1 MFLLDTNVVSEL
13 RKTKPHGAVV
23 AWLSAQNTAHLF
35 ISAMTAGEIQRG
47 IEITREQDAQKAAS
61 LESWLERVL
70 ASDQVLPLDAS
81 VCRAWARLMHGRSD
95 TLAEDAFIAAT
106 GAVHRLTVVT
116 RNVLG
121 FKALGAAT
129 LNPFDFGKTR

>member
-13 RKTKPHGAVV
+13 RKPKPHGAVV
-23 AWLSAQNTAHLF
+23 AWQTAQKTSQLF

-70 ASDQVLPLDAS
+70 ASDQVLPLDAL
-81 VCRAWARLMHGRSD
+81 VCRAWARLLHGRSD

-106 GAVHRLTVVT
+106 AVVHGLTVVT
-116 RNVLG
+116 RNVRD
-121 FKALGAAT
+121 FKALGVAT
-129 LNPFDFGKTR
+129 FNPFDFGKTR